1 MSDPKTIKAMNTLV
15 QTSPLFKTEPVKLKA
30 PTVLRVVHSIKRD
43 QALRTFELRKTRI
56 PKELYNH
63 QLSVWER
70 DYLNWYH
77 GDPLK
82 RSYTIARKHSINNRS
97 EVLASDRC
105 GCFHCGEQFAP
116 RAITAWFRE
125 KNEATAFCPHCDI
138 DAVIG
143 DASGYPI
150 DEDFLCAM
158 RLRWYG
164 EE

>member
-1 MSDPKTIKAMNTLV
+1 MSTHV
-15 QTSPLFKTEPVKLKA
+15 QHSHIFQTEVVRLKA

-63 QLSVWER
+63 QLSAWER

-82 RSYTIARKHSINNRS
+82 RLFSIARKHSANHRS
-97 EVLASDRC
+97 ELRASAQC
-105 GCFHCGEQFAP
+105 GCFHCGALFAP
-116 RAITAWFRE
+116 RAIGQWVKDKLE
-125 KNEATAFCPHCDI
+125 DTAFCPECDI

-143 DASGYPI
+143 DASGYPLTP
-150 DEDFLCAM
+150 EFLEAM
-158 RLRWYG
+158 KVRWYG
-164 EE
+164 ED